1 MNKTTIRI
9 IIAVVLLILILLF
22 FFGCQNNSQAKL
34 EAENIEIVKKYLD
47 GWNQRDSD
55 LLLELFDSNYTFYA
69 PVNTSE
75 PSTREETVK
84 AIEEMWGVIPDIT
97 ITIDK
102 IFGSGDMVTSLIS
115 VKGTH
120 TNNAFGIPTT
130 NIEFVSS
137 GLNVIRI
144 ENGNIIKEWE
154 SADWLGLLTQLGMEL
169 KPKE

>member
-1 MNKTTIRI
+1 MKTTRI
-9 IIAVVLLILILLF
+9 VIILIALLF
-22 FFGCQNNSQAKL
+22 LVSCQSSQAKL
-34 EAENIEIVKKYLD
+34 EADNIEIVKKYLD
-47 GWNQRDSD
+47 GWNQRNSE
-55 LLLELFDSNYTFYA
+55 LLLELFDGNYTFYA
-69 PVNTSE
+69 PVNTAE
-75 PSTREETVK
+75 PSKREETVK
-84 AIEEMWGVIPDIT
+84 AIEEMWDLIPDIT

-102 IFGSGDMVTSLIS
+102 IFASGDMVTSLIS

-130 NIEFVSS
+130 NIEFVSG

-144 ENGNIIKEWE
+144 KKGKIIEEGE